1 MTDDERLERLAREL
15 LRRSKA
21 DQTFS
26 MKQLLESMAREVP
39 EDVGRGV
46 DHGRRGEDHPP
57 GKPGRKKGPA
67 AAPRIRLYPTNSAR
81 LNRALVEL
89 SLPAF
94 KVHQLLWQWR
104 GAPARGNLPTF
115 TLKGLVKFC
124 RLAPNTIKSAMKELS
139 RKRWIERAKPSPHHK
154 NTLYKL
160 VSIKDV
166 PLPADLR
173 PVRRSFDAESAQGA
187 EEVPA

>member
-1 MTDDERLERLAREL
+1 MNVHEVERIAQAL
-15 LRRSKA
+15 LRRSPA

-46 DHGRRGEDHPP
+46 DRGERGQGYPRGRS
-57 GKPGRKKGPA
+57 GKRKGDA
-67 AAPRIRLYPTNSAR
+67 VAPRIRLYPTNSAR

-104 GAPARGNLPTF
+104 GAPARGNLPFF
-115 TLKGLVKFC
+115 TVLGVAKLCGTDRKVVRRALQ
-124 RLAPNTIKSAMKELS
+124 ELT
-139 RKRWIERAKPSPHHK
+139 RKRWIERAKYDEHHK
-154 NTLYKL
+154 NALYKL
-160 VSIKDV
+160 VPIKDV
-166 PLPADLR
+166 PLPPDLR
-173 PVRRSFDAESAQGA
+173 PVRRSFEAESAKGA
-187 EEVPA
+187 AS